1 MLNGPRITHIFVEC
15 HRASVVLA
23 AMATQALPLL
33 GGESPITWA
42 GSLTQ
47 EAQLDGSV
55 RPWRLPHEDASLSL
69 YDDNRC
75 ACRLVLATMHAD
87 VDHFRPRDLKII
99 FKMFPASL
107 ATEASAGT
115 FRGTGPC
122 SGVETPLAASER
134 LALPYGRCDA
144 SEAAGWYPMC
154 ASECGTLRLLSS

>member
-1 MLNGPRITHIFVEC
+1 MLNGPRSTHIYNFVEC

-23 AMATQALPLL
+23 AVAMQALPLL

-47 EAQLDGSV
+47 EAQPDGSV
-55 RPWRLPHEDASLSL
+55 RPWRLPHEDASL

-75 ACRLVLATMHAD
+75 ACRLATMHAA

-99 FKMFPASL
+99 FKMFPAAL

-122 SGVETPLAASER
+122 GGVETPLAASGR
-134 LALPYGRCDA
+134 LALPYG
-144 SEAAGWYPMC
+144 PH
-154 ASECGTLRLLSS
+154 